1 MLEGLKER
9 TVRALTRR
17 VKDELLEQQ
26 AYLEGSVKYLAID
39 VYNGKVSQDNDAG
52 KVLQLLREYGQ
63 VAAEQERRDQQ
74 RYGR

>member
-1 MLEGLKER
+1 MLQALKKR
-9 TVRALTRR
+9 AVRALTRR
-17 VKDELLEQQ
+17 GKDELIERQ

-39 VYNGKVSQDNDAG
+39 IYDNKVTQDNDAG
-52 KVLQLLREYGQ
+52 KVWQILREYGE

>member
-1 MLEGLKER
+1 MLEALKER
-9 TVRALTRR
+9 AVRALTRR
-17 VKDELLEQQ
+17 GKDELLEKQ

-39 VYNGKVSQDNDAG
+39 IYEGKITQDNDAG
-52 KVLQLLREYGQ
+52 KVWELLREYGE